1 MRSRF
6 LRKNSHAIAMARQAS
21 AGFEE
26 LERRFG
32 WNFDPGLEARLI
44 RLDPP
49 RTVHF
54 DWQHVVFVGG
64 VFNVHMEIFIR
75 TLAMKSKLL
84 AYLRLPWM
92 FPRIHKVRAYDAASV
107 AVNKEKFGC
116 TASEGLTILHLYQA
130 SPNATGRGVN
140 AFFWGGRGLN
150 LFLFSRKQETYISP
164 LALSYAQL
172 ALEESH
178 SGLSVLIM
186 QMLQHIPE
194 AERKPYV
201 CIVLLQRIVE
211 RMSFAHRFHC
221 ATTELKRMVPQ
232 YLELFQSLYGTE
244 CCTHKSTGFAYDRLQ

>member
-1 MRSRF
+1 
-6 LRKNSHAIAMARQAS
+6 MARQAS

-92 FPRIHKVRAYDAASV
+92 FPRTHKVRAYDAASV

-116 TASEGLTILHLYQA
+116 TASEGLTILHLYPGFAQRDWTRCQRIFLGGEGA
-130 SPNATGRGVN
+130 KSFSFFTETRNVYQSPRTIICAVGFG
-140 AFFWGGRGLN
+140 
-150 LFLFSRKQETYISP
+150 
-164 LALSYAQL
+164 
-172 ALEESH
+172 
-178 SGLSVLIM
+178 
-186 QMLQHIPE
+186 
-194 AERKPYV
+194 RKP
-201 CIVLLQRIVE
+201 
-211 RMSFAHRFHC
+211 
-221 ATTELKRMVPQ
+221 
-232 YLELFQSLYGTE
+232 
-244 CCTHKSTGFAYDRLQ
+244 

>member
-1 MRSRF
+1 MLSILSRF

-92 FPRIHKVRAYDAASV
+92 FPRTHKVRAYDAASV

-140 AFFWGGRGLN
+140 AFFWGGG
-150 LFLFSRKQETYISP
+150 
-164 LALSYAQL
+164 
-172 ALEESH
+172 
-178 SGLSVLIM
+178 G
-186 QMLQHIPE
+186 
-194 AERKPYV
+194 
-201 CIVLLQRIVE
+201 
-211 RMSFAHRFHC
+211 
-221 ATTELKRMVPQ
+221 
-232 YLELFQSLYGTE
+232 
-244 CCTHKSTGFAYDRLQ
+244 